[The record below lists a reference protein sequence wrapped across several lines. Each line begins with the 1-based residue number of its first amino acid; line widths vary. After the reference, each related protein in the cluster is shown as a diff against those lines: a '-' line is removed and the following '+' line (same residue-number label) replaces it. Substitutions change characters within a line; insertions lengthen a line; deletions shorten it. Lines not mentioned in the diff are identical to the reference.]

1 MSMWNNLI
9 WRAAKILSG
18 HPKDPA
24 IAAMFGGGSMSSA
37 GIDVNE
43 KNALQSSAVY
53 ACIRVL
59 AETVAHVPLIMY
71 RRTDKGRMRAV
82 DHPWYRPL
90 HTQPNAWMTSFAW
103 REQQMAHLCLRGVGY
118 SRIGLSKGRRTLAP
132 LNPDRTTAH
141 LHQDGT
147 LSYEYQPVNGPSQI
161 LLQEEVLRLPFMII
175 DGIKPVTPIQAQR
188 ETIGTALATM
198 DYAGRFFKNDTR
210 SASWIEVPNGFKDKT
225 ARADFRKDW
234 QEAQSGANRGKTPVM
249 EGGMKIHELG
259 MSGNDA
265 QLLESRNA
273 SVIDIARIYRVQ
285 PHMIGALERATNN
298 NVEQQ
303 GMDFVVHTMMPWFVR
318 IEQALAMDLLTPA
331 EQDEYYFQFLVDGL
345 LRGDSKSRA
354 EFYSKLFGMGSLS
367 QNEIRE
373 RENLDP
379 LPDGKGNS
387 FFVPLNMISVNGK
400 QPADPKQPAN
410 PADDET
416 K

>member
-37 GIDVNE
+37 GIDVSE

-53 ACIRVL
+53 ACVRVL
-59 AETVAHVPLIMY
+59 AETVAHIPLIMY
-71 RRTDKGRMRAV
+71 RRTDKGRTRAV

-90 HTQPNAWMTSFAW
+90 HTQPNNWMTSFSW
-103 REQQMAHLCLRGVGY
+103 REQQMVHLCLRGAGY
-118 SRIGLSKGRRTLAP
+118 SQIGISKGRRTLTP
-132 LNPDRTTAH
+132 LNPDRITTH
-141 LHQDGT
+141 LHNDGT
-147 LSYEYQPVNGPSQI
+147 LSYEYLPASGGTRV

-259 MSGNDA
+259 MTGTDA

-273 SVIDIARIYRVQ
+273 SVIDIARIFRIQ

-303 GMDFVVHTMMPWFVR
+303 AMDFVVHTMMPWFVR
-318 IEQALAMDLLTPA
+318 IEQALAMDLLTPQ
-331 EQDEYYFQFLVDGL
+331 EQEEYYFSFLVDGL
-345 LRGDSKSRA
+345 LRGDSKTRA
-354 EFYSKLFGMGSLS
+354 DFYSKLFSMGSLS
-367 QNEIRE
+367 QDEIRE

-379 LPDGKGNS
+379 LPDNAGNKY
-387 FFVPLNMISVNGK
+387 FVPLNLVSINGK
-400 QPADPKQPAN
+400 RPEEPAD
-410 PADDET
+410 PADDEP